1 MTTEDNN
8 KKPNKNHPQNNK
20 AGLKKINCI
29 VKIIPQKKLSVSW
42 WMLTLLTVSWFSSLS
57 LGLWS
62 MLQKEQSTG
71 RAGKPSDMEVSTATT
86 S

>member
-8 KKPNKNHPQNNK
+8 NKPNKNHPQNNK

-42 WMLTLLTVSWFSSLS
+42 WMLILLTVSWFSSLS

-62 MLQKEQSTG
+62 MIQKEQSTG
-71 RAGKPSDMEVSTATT
+71 RAGKPPDTKVSTAIT